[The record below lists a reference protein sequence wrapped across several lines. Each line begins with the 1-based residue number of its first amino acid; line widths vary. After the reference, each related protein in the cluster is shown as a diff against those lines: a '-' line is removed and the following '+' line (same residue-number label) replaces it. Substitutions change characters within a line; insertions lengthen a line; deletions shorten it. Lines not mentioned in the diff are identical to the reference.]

1 MTVRRELRFLRL
13 YALGNS
19 LVMIV
24 LVTAAFRQT
33 ASPQKFDRISVQRL
47 DVVDA
52 NGTLRMVISN
62 KDHMHPGIMDGKTID
77 RPRPV
82 AGMIFF
88 NDEGDEVGGLTYT
101 GREANGTRHADAGL
115 MFDQLKQDQTIGLSY
130 TENNRRRSAGLQV
143 WDRSDSHL
151 SDLIE
156 KINAANKIEDHMAR
170 EAEMA
175 KIRASAPPAPLVDRE
190 AQHEQRDHLEQRD
203 ERIDGESRERRRMR
217 EADRAGVQ
225 ACLRQAVQFDM
236 FAQDE
241 AERGTEHDDRAG
253 DIAEHGLVVNPERN
267 RQEDTDDRRHRQF
280 DGNPEPVQPVE
291 RRSRHHPYLMT
302 PRTRSQ
308 FASSVDHAERAGS
321 SLASPTPCGPF
332 SKMCI
337 SAGTPAFRSAR

>member
-175 KIRASAPPAPLVDRE
+175 KIRASAPPGP
-190 AQHEQRDHLEQRD
+190 
-203 ERIDGESRERRRMR
+203 RRVFVGKN
-217 EADRAGVQ
+217 ADRAATVSLADANGKPRLTLTV
-225 ACLRQAVQFDM
+225 DP
-236 FAQDE
+236 
-241 AERGTEHDDRAG
+241 T
-253 DIAEHGLVVNPERN
+253 
-267 RQEDTDDRRHRQF
+267 
-280 DGNPEPVQPVE
+280 GNPRIEFLDEQGKIV
-291 RRSRHHPYLMT
+291 
-302 PRTRSQ
+302 
-308 FASSVDHAERAGS
+308 
-321 SLASPTPCGPF
+321 
-332 SKMCI
+332 
-337 SAGTPAFRSAR
+337 ARVPQTKD